1 MRNKERI
8 KLKKILMY
16 GFSGLTIGTLAI
28 VSLFGVG
35 KIANIYDRT
44 INKESVSIQREKFKE
59 SKSYVEGMINTLAEY
74 KREYERA
81 KTKEEKEQIRNLIDS
96 KFSNFNIDYIE
107 NKDLY
112 NFLQQMRGGSFNE

>member
-59 SKSYVEGMINTLAEY
+59 SKAYVEGMINTLAEY

-81 KTKEEKEQIRNLIDS
+81 ETKEEKEQIRNLIDS

-112 NFLQQMRGGSFNE
+112 NFLQKVRGGKLDE

>member
-16 GFSGLTIGTLAI
+16 GFSGLTIGALAI

-35 KIANIYDRT
+35 KIVNIYDRT

-59 SKSYVEGMINTLAEY
+59 SKAYVEGMINTLAEY

-81 KTKEEKEQIRNLIDS
+81 ETKEEKEQIRNLIDS

-107 NKDLY
+107 NKALY
-112 NFLQQMRGGSFNE
+112 NFLQKVRGGKLDE

>member
-1 MRNKERI
+1 M
-8 KLKKILMY
+8 KKILMY

-74 KREYERA
+74 QREYERA
-81 KTKEEKEQIRNLIDS
+81 ETKEEKEQIRNLIDS

-107 NKDLY
+107 NKALY
-112 NFLQQMRGGSFNE
+112 NFLQKVRGGKLDE

>member
-1 MRNKERI
+1 M
-8 KLKKILMY
+8 KKMLINIL
-16 GFSGLTIGTLAI
+16 GGVTVGVIAI
-28 VSLFGVG
+28 VSLFGIG
-35 KIANIYDRT
+35 KISNIYDRT

>member
-1 MRNKERI
+1 M
-8 KLKKILMY
+8 KKILMY
-16 GFSGLTIGTLAI
+16 GFSGLTIGALAI

-44 INKESVSIQREKFKE
+44 INKESVSIQREKFEE

-81 KTKEEKEQIRNLIDS
+81 ETKEEKEQIRNLIDS

>member
-1 MRNKERI
+1 M
-8 KLKKILMY
+8 KKILMY
-16 GFSGLTIGTLAI
+16 GFSGLTIGVLAI

-35 KIANIYDRT
+35 KISNIYDRT
-44 INKESVSIQREKFKE
+44 INKENVSIQREKFKE
-59 SKSYVEGMINTLAEY
+59 SKAYVEGMINTLAEY

-81 KTKEEKEQIRNLIDS
+81 ETKEEKEQIRNLIDS

-112 NFLQQMRGGSFNE
+112 NFLQKVRGGKLNE